1 MRGADLR
8 SAPAQLVRIA
18 LETGSGG
25 LQQIVNGQSPP
36 RRLNPKRNDQEP
48 CRMFAPIDRAMRR
61 PAGWHVGLSAIV
73 DTGAC
78 SLIISRDQ
86 EAPVLDRHRFR
97 NDAR

>member
-1 MRGADLR
+1 
-8 SAPAQLVRIA
+8 
-18 LETGSGG
+18 
-25 LQQIVNGQSPP
+25 
-36 RRLNPKRNDQEP
+36 
-48 CRMFAPIDRAMRR
+48 MFAPIDRAMRR
-61 PAGWHVGLSAIV
+61 PAGVGLSAIV